1 MRDGKPDKPRTK
13 LLKKKREKSEKKNEK
28 RKVIDTSTVMS
39 EI

>member
-13 LLKKKREKSEKKNEK
+13 LLKKKEKNQKKNEK

>member
-13 LLKKKREKSEKKNEK
+13 LLKKKRKIREKNEK